1 MSTFAFE
8 QDGETRRTSRS
19 FYRGANTNFHPTD
32 ASLDTPN
39 FVDEYVMKGWNP
51 PEKFVTKATPIV
63 AFGSCFATNISN
75 YLHNRGY
82 NVLTKRDNKAYVT
95 QMGDGMV
102 NTFAILQQFEW
113 AWLNKH
119 PSVDIWQGKKGEEY
133 GYDETIRLET
143 RELFDQAELFII
155 TLGLSELWYDE
166 PTGEVFWR
174 AVPADA
180 YDPARHKFR
189 TASHAETLAN
199 LRSIYGLIQRF
210 RPNAKVL
217 FSVSP
222 IPLTATFRAV
232 SCLTADAVSKAT
244 LRSALDEFLLTHQD
258 EGKLFYFP
266 SYEAVTRIYR
276 NQWAD
281 DRRHVRPDVL
291 TFNMKMF
298 EHYFCSPGIA
308 GSEMMDAYNHA
319 REVDLLKGETMRNRD
334 AISYAEQRAIKKEAK
349 INKRIEAKINARL
362 EARRLGREEILAERA
377 RLKKLEKTITTE
389 DKRKNN
395 LKTIGLRAI
404 QAVVGVAVLDS
415 VVDWATFALASF

>member
-32 ASLDTPN
+32 ASLSKPN
-39 FVDEYVMKGWNP
+39 AVDEYVMKGWKP
-51 PEKFVTKATPIV
+51 AERFVTRATPLV
-63 AFGSCFATNISN
+63 AFGSCFATNIST
-75 YLHNRGY
+75 YLHDRGY
-82 NVLTKRDNKAYVT
+82 NVLNKRDNKAYVT
-95 QMGDGMV
+95 KMGDGMV

-119 PSVDIWQGKKGEEY
+119 PTADIWQGKKGEDY
-133 GYDETIRLET
+133 AYDESIRLET
-143 RELFDQAELFII
+143 KELFDQAELFII

-222 IPLTATFRAV
+222 IPLTATFRPV
-232 SCLTADAVSKAT
+232 SCMTADAVSKAT
-244 LRSALDEFLLTHQD
+244 LRSALDEFLRAHQD
-258 EGKLFYFP
+258 EGTLFYFP

-276 NQWAD
+276 NQWGD
-281 DRRHVRPDVL
+281 DRRHVRADVL

-298 EHYFCSPGIA
+298 EHYYCSPGIPEI
-308 GSEMMDAYNHA
+308 EMIDAYNHA
-319 REVDLLKGETMRNRD
+319 WELDLRKGETMRNRD
-334 AISYAEQRAIKKEAK
+334 AVSYAEHRAIKK
-349 INKRIEAKINARL
+349 EAKINARL
-362 EARRLGREEILAERA
+362 EARRLEREQIFAERR
-377 RLKKLEKTITTE
+377 RLKELEKTAANE
-389 DKRKNN
+389 NRRKN
-395 LKTIGLRAI
+395 LKTVGMRALKL
-404 QAVVGVAVLDS
+404 VVGIAALDS
-415 VVDWATFALASF
+415 AANWAAFAFATF

>member
-1 MSTFAFE
+1 MSTFAFD

-51 PEKFVTKATPIV
+51 PERFVTEATPIV

-119 PSVDIWQGKKGEEY
+119 PAVDIWQGKKGEEY
-133 GYDETIRLET
+133 GYDENIRLQT
-143 RELFDQAELFII
+143 KELFDQAELFII

-232 SCLTADAVSKAT
+232 SCMTADAVSKAT

-276 NQWAD
+276 NQWTD

-308 GSEMMDAYNHA
+308 ESEMMDAYNHA
-319 REVDLLKGETMRNRD
+319 RELDLLKGETMRNRD
-334 AISYAEQRAIKKEAK
+334 FVAEAEQRAIKKEARV
-349 INKRIEAKINARL
+349 NKRLEAKINARL
-362 EARRLGREEILAERA
+362 EARRLGREEIFAERA
-377 RLKKLEKTITTE
+377 RLKKLEKTIATE
-389 DKRKNN
+389 DSRKKS
-395 LKTIGLRAI
+395 LKTIGMRAI
-404 QAVVGVAVLDS
+404 QAVVGIAVLDS
-415 VVDWATFALASF
+415 AIDWAAFALASF